1 MNSELNLFKVKQDL
15 QGQNKTTLLLSKT
28 GLYFLETIGI
38 AYQIINVII
47 ILSFHITKVIY

>member
-47 ILSFHITKVIY
+47 ILSFLITKVIY